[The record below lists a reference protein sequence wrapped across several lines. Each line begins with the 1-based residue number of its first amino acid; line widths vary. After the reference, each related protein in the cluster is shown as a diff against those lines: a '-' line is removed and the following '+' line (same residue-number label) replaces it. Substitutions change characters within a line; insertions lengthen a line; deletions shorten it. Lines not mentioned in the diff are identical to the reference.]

1 MTGSNGNA
9 VDYFLD
15 RHLREGR
22 GDRLAFVD
30 PWRSLTYA
38 ELAAGSARF
47 AAGLRAVGIER
58 ERRIALV
65 MLDTIDFPIA
75 FWGALRAGVVPVPIN
90 TLLPADIT
98 GYILGNSRAAG
109 LVVSAP
115 LLAALRPGLDRLKL
129 GRIIVSAPDGS
140 PPVSEPATTSFES
153 FLAAAVSNT
162 PPAECS
168 PDEVAFWL
176 YSSGSTGAPKGVRH
190 VHSSLKATADTYG
203 EQVLGIRPD
212 DLMFSVA
219 KLFFAYGLGNS
230 MTFPMAVGAAAV
242 LFPDRPTPDAVLAT
256 MRRFR
261 PTIFAGVPTLYA
273 ALLADPELGPGAGS
287 DRLRRSISAGEPLPE
302 HIGRRW
308 REVVGSDILDGLGST
323 EMLHIF
329 LSNRPDDIRYG
340 TTGKPVPGYALRIL
354 DAGGEVAQGEPGEL
368 VVRGPSAAE
377 GYWNQRDK
385 SRHTFR
391 GEWTHTGDTYT
402 SDGDGYYRYCG
413 RSDDM
418 LKVGGIWVSPFEV
431 EEALIGHPAILEAA
445 VVGHPDADGLI
456 KPRAFVVLQQGA
468 RRDDPGALTEALQNH
483 VKERIGV
490 WKYPRWIE
498 FRDGLPKTATGK
510 IQRFKLRESG

>member
-1 MTGSNGNA
+1 MTNAIGNA
-9 VDYFLD
+9 CDYFID

-22 GDRLAFVD
+22 GDRLAVVD

-38 ELAAGSARF
+38 ELGAASARF
-47 AAGLRAVGIER
+47 AAGLRAAGIER

-65 MLDTIDFPIA
+65 MLDTVDFPIA
-75 FWGALRAGVVPVPIN
+75 FWGALRAGIVPVPIN
-90 TLLPADIT
+90 TLLPADTT
-98 GYILGNSRAAG
+98 GYILEDSRAAA
-109 LVVSAP
+109 LVISAP
-115 LLAALRPGLDRLKL
+115 LLAPLRSVLTPPTFFEGRL
-129 GRIIVSAPDGS
+129 IISAPTEPDSNFDG
-140 PPVSEPATTSFES
+140 
-153 FLAAAVSNT
+153 FLGAASNE

-203 EQVLGIRPD
+203 RQVLGIEPD

-242 LFPDRPTPDAVLAT
+242 LLPDRPTPEAVLAA
-256 MRRFR
+256 MRKYR
-261 PTIFAGVPTLYA
+261 PTIFAGVPTLFA
-273 ALLADPELGPGAGS
+273 GLLAQPGLGPGAGS

-302 HIGRRW
+302 HIGKRW
-308 REVVGSDILDGLGST
+308 RDIVGSDILDGLGST

-340 TTGKPVPGYALRIL
+340 TTGKPVPGYDLRIL
-354 DAGGEVAQGEPGEL
+354 EAGGEVADGELGEL

-402 SDGDGYYRYCG
+402 RDGDGYYRYCG

-431 EEALIGHPAILEAA
+431 EEALTGHPAVLEAA
-445 VVGHPDADGLI
+445 VVGHPDADDLI
-456 KPRAFVVLQQGA
+456 KPRAFVVLQEGA
-468 RRDDPGALTEALQNH
+468 PRDDPALLTEALQNH

-498 FRDGLPKTATGK
+498 FRDSLPKTATGK
-510 IQRFKLRESG
+510 TQRYKLRET